1 MISQTLLILGVVLIT
16 MGFARMYYTRD
27 NSKVIYR
34 YIPRTFN
41 EDQDNQPPLGDLY
54 NTMFYGIEPREGV
67 YYEEIIRKARQTN

>member
-41 EDQDNQPPLGDLY
+41 EDQDNQPALGDLY
-54 NTMFYGIEPREGV
+54 NTMFYGIEPREGI